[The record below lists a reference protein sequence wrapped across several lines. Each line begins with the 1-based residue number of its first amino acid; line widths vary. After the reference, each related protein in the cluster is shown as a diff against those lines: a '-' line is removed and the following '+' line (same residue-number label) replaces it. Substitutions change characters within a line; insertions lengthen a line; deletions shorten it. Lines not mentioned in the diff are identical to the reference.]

1 MQHDHDQGL
10 AHDLE
15 ELGKEATR
23 QRRRIALAWLA
34 SAAGFGTMTLL
45 GCGGGGGDTSS
56 STTTDS
62 GTGSGTGTST
72 GGTTTTTTSSCS
84 VIPEETNGPYPADG
98 SNTANGS
105 IANVLVQS
113 GIVRSDIRSSFGGSS
128 STVAG
133 GVPLTLNL
141 KLVNASASCADLSG
155 YAVYVWHCDR
165 EGRYS
170 MYSSGVT
177 NENYLRGVQVSA
189 SDGTLSFTTVFPA
202 CYSGRMPHIHVEVY
216 ASAATATAYT
226 KALKTTQIA
235 FPTDVCNT
243 VYNNA
248 TGYSASIANFSRVS
262 FSSDMV
268 FSDGVTLEMATI
280 TGDLTN
286 GYTAALTMAIAA

>member
-15 ELGKEATR
+15 ELGKEAAR

-45 GCGGGGGDTSS
+45 GCGGGGGDNNS
-56 STTTDS
+56 STDT
-62 GTGSGTGTST
+62 GTGSGTGST
-72 GGTTTTTTSSCS
+72 TTTTTTTTTTSACS

-105 IANVLVQS
+105 VANILVQS
-113 GIVRSDIRSSFGGSS
+113 GIVRGDIRSSFGGSS

-133 GVPLTLNL
+133 GVPLTVNL

-155 YAVYVWHCDR
+155 YAIYIWHCDR

-177 NENYLRGVQVSA
+177 GENYLRGVQA
-189 SDGTLSFTTVFPA
+189 TGADGTASFTTVFPA

-243 VYNNA
+243 VYNSA
-248 TGYSASIANFSRVS
+248 TGYSASIANVSRIS

-280 TGDLTN
+280 TGDMTK
-286 GYTAALTMAIAA
+286 GYAAALTIGIAA